1 MMHVWTL
8 AAAVSAAA
16 ITGRAPAAA
25 HTVTAGPPA
34 TATSSATPT
43 DASAP
48 VTTSVT
54 QVSVVRET
62 GRAVVVIAV
71 DSSAQVQD
79 FVLESTPYRVVLDV
93 TGAKLG
99 VAPQF
104 YDKVARGGI
113 ANIRYAQYKAGV
125 VRVVIEL
132 NGPRDY
138 TMSRGPRDVR
148 LVFDGEAPA
157 FTAWNTS
164 VSAAPVEVALAP
176 AVPQRTVVPPPGSEV
191 TRSEAAVP
199 VVATSAGAVTAT
211 PKLRNDHPTFIR
223 QGNQSSQPRIGMT
236 YQDADIR
243 DVLAAFAAF
252 SGRTIVVGKDV
263 QGTVTAE
270 IRDQPWDVAL
280 QSILSSQQLAATE
293 DQYGIITVDSYKNI
307 QAKQASEPLVT
318 QLVSINYA
326 SAGGMVPVVRSLLS
340 KDCAGA
346 TGGLGG
352 TITTNQCQPRGN
364 VIADTATNTLLIT
377 EAQSHL
383 QDVVNYVRDLDVR
396 TPQVSI
402 RAKIIFINRT
412 LTNTFGIAY
421 DFGDNGTFFNSLVQ
435 RIDPSTGQPYLPTQ
449 TVINVGGNAL
459 AAVSNAARPYAN
471 GSALSL
477 LYTVALGRFSLTS
490 FLDASISL
498 QLSDVQAEPSVVTLN
513 NREAQ
518 IQVGE
523 ETPIRVIDASSAAQG
538 GAARATVQ
546 FKETGIILNVTPHIT
561 NNGQI
566 LMQLHAEQSQLQDV
580 GGDLGYNFFKRAADT
595 KLLVND
601 GETAVIAGLT
611 ETTITKSR
619 NAIPLLGELP
629 VLGNLFA
636 QTQSL
641 QQKQDLLILIS
652 PHVMPE
658 DDGPPRRQGGQ

>member
-1 MMHVWTL
+1 
-8 AAAVSAAA
+8 
-16 ITGRAPAAA
+16 
-25 HTVTAGPPA
+25 
-34 TATSSATPT
+34 
-43 DASAP
+43 
-48 VTTSVT
+48 
-54 QVSVVRET
+54 
-62 GRAVVVIAV
+62 
-71 DSSAQVQD
+71 
-79 FVLESTPYRVVLDV
+79 VLESAPYRVVLDV

-99 VAPQF
+99 VAPRF
-104 YDKVARGGI
+104 YDRVARGSI
-113 ANIRYAQYKAGV
+113 ANIRYAQYRAGV

-132 NGPRDY
+132 DGPREY
-138 TMSRGPRDVR
+138 TMARGTHDIR
-148 LVFDGEAPA
+148 LVFDGDAPA
-157 FTAWNTS
+157 FAAWRTGGS
-164 VSAAPVEVALAP
+164 SGPTVEAALA
-176 AVPQRTVVPPPGSEV
+176 AASPG
-191 TRSEAAVP
+191 RDAATPSGDALSPVAAP
-199 VVATSAGAVTAT
+199 VVATSAGAVSAT
-211 PKLRNDHPTFIR
+211 PHLRSDRPTFIR
-223 QGNQSSQPRIGMT
+223 QGNQSTQPRMAIT

-252 SGRTIVVGKDV
+252 SGRTIVVGRDV

-307 QAKQASEPLVT
+307 QAKQLSEPLVT

-326 SAGGMVPVVRSLLS
+326 SAAGMVEVVKSLLS
-340 KDCAGA
+340 KECAGA

-352 TITTNQCQPRGN
+352 SISTNNCQPRGN
-364 VIADTATNTLLIT
+364 VVADTATNTLLVT

-383 QDVVNYVRDLDVR
+383 QDVVNYIRDLDVR

-412 LTNTFGIAY
+412 MTNTFGIAY

-435 RIDPSTGQPYLPTQ
+435 RINPQTGQPYLPTQ
-449 TVINVGGNAL
+449 TVVNVGGDAL

-498 QLSDVQAEPSVVTLN
+498 QLSDVQAEPSVVTLD
-513 NREAQ
+513 NRQAQ

-566 LMQLHAEQSQLQDV
+566 LMQLHAEQSQLQQV

-611 ETTITKSR
+611 ETTITKTR

-629 VLGNLFA
+629 VIGNLFA
-636 QTQSL
+636 QTQSQ

-658 DDGPPRRQGGQ
+658 DAGLAKR